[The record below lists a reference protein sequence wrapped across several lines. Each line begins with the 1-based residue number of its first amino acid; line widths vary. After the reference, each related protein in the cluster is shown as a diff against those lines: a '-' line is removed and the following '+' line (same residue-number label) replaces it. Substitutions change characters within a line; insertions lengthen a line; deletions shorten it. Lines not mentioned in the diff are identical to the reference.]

1 MSARTRT
8 CIASVRPRKGTAARV
23 SAELITVIITG
34 SVSRVN
40 KSRLAPLLFLP
51 AAALVLSGCSASAG
65 ETVGKTAEESA
76 DISVVSSTNV
86 YGDIASAIGGEY
98 IDVTSIIDSVAQDP
112 HSYEASA
119 QDQLAI
125 SKADVV
131 IENGGGYDPFIDTL
145 VNAAGA
151 DDLEMVNVVNLSGHA
166 PVEEHAGEEHA
177 EGEEHTEDD
186 GHGHVE
192 GLNEHVWYDLAAAD
206 ALASTLAHVFSQLD
220 EKNAA
225 TFAENY
231 TTFSEELAQL
241 TASTQALKTEFD
253 GAGVAITEPVPLYLL
268 EASGLVNVTPENF
281 SAAIEEGTDVSPA
294 SLRDTL
300 ALLATGD
307 VALLAYNEQTSSSE
321 TEQVR
326 AAAEKNS
333 VPVVSFAETLPDGES
348 YVSWMADNIAAISDA
363 LRS

>member
-1 MSARTRT
+1 
-8 CIASVRPRKGTAARV
+8 
-23 SAELITVIITG
+23 LITVIITG
-34 SVSRVN
+34 NVFEVN

-51 AAALVLSGCSASAG
+51 AVALVLSGCSAPASD
-65 ETVGKTAEESA
+65 TANEPTG
-76 DISVVSSTNV
+76 IRVVSSTNV

-98 IDVTSIIDSVAQDP
+98 VDVTSIITSVAQDP

-125 SKADVV
+125 SKADLV

-145 VNAAGA
+145 VDAAGA
-151 DDLEMVNVVNLSGHA
+151 EDLEMVNVVDLSGHA
-166 PVEEHAGEEHA
+166 PVEEEHGVEEEHA
-177 EGEEHTEDD
+177 EGD

-192 GLNEHVWYDLAAAD
+192 GLNEHVWYDLATAD
-206 ALASTLAHVFSQLD
+206 TLASTLAHVFSQLD
-220 EKNAA
+220 EENAA
-225 TFAENY
+225 AFAENY
-231 TTFSEELAQL
+231 TTFSEDLGKLA
-241 TASTQALKTEFD
+241 ASTEALKAEST

-268 EASGLVNVTPENF
+268 EASGLVNVTPEDF

-300 ALLATGD
+300 ALLATGN
-307 VALLAYNEQTSSSE
+307 VALLAYNEQTSSPE

-348 YVSWMADNIAAISDA
+348 YVSWMTENIAAISDA